1 LDCPQTARIAVTP
14 YYVTD
19 PFMIAAQALEAIP
32 GYAAVLWTGG
42 KDSCLALYEATR
54 LGLDVRQLVTFVP
67 STPQFR
73 AHPLPFMRLQADALG
88 IPHRTIEVQQPYDS
102 SYQAGIQ
109 MLRDRWGI
117 GTLITGDLRPV
128 SGHPNWISQ
137 CARSTGTEI
146 LMPLWA
152 HDGAEVLTKFVKLG
166 FRAIVS
172 CIRTSCMTTDWVGMA
187 LDTEALGE
195 LSGLAVQKGFDVCG
209 EQGEYHTLVVDGPLF
224 QKRIRIEDYTTTTG
238 EGIAY
243 MEIQAVFLEDRS
255 AHSSVRHTASRAA
268 QTAPAQPAHPSA
280 LPDGLQSCLDDVG

>member
-1 LDCPQTARIAVTP
+1 
-14 YYVTD
+14 
-19 PFMIAAQALEAIP
+19 MMAAQALEGTP
-32 GYAAVLWTGG
+32 GCAAVLWTGG

-54 LGLDVRQLVTFVP
+54 LGFDVRQLVTFVP

-88 IPHRTIEVQQPYDS
+88 IPHRTLEVQQPYES

-109 MLRDRWGI
+109 KLRDRWGI

-152 HDGAEVLTKFVKLG
+152 RDGVEVLTSFVELG

-172 CIRTSCMTTDWVGMA
+172 YIRTSCMTTDWVGKE
-187 LDTEALGE
+187 LDTEALRE

-224 QKRIRIEDYTTTTG
+224 QKRIHIEIYTTTTS
-238 EGIAY
+238 EDIAY
-243 MEIQAVFLEDRS
+243 LEMEAVLLGDRP
-255 AHSSVRHTASRAA
+255 ACFPVELAASRTG
-268 QTAPAQPAHPSA
+268 QTATDQSGHPSA
-280 LPDGLQSCLDDVG
+280 RWGGFLTCPDDDG